1 MKIVIVGG
9 GASGLV
15 SALAIKEKNP
25 RNDVLVIDRNN
36 KLGKKLRATGN
47 GKCNMCNLFNIK
59 GQYLNEERAKKLF
72 NEINVEQLIK
82 FFNNH
87 NIATIN
93 HDGYIYPYSESAN
106 MLTDTLINEAKKLG
120 VKFISECEALDYTN
134 NKLIT
139 SKGTYPFDKLVIASG
154 LISQPK
160 LGADA
165 KFVLNLSKH
174 GYKVYPL
181 YPALLPIKTV
191 ESTKEVN
198 GLRREVRV
206 RLVYKGKTYFDE
218 EGELQFK
225 KDGLSGIV
233 IYHASSLYLR
243 NHLSSAELLIDFLPN
258 TKFNG
263 KFENYF
269 VSDLASYLKKKGN
282 PKEVHFHI
290 KGFYDANDS
299 VATIGGVS
307 LDNVDSSFNSK
318 IEKNVYIIGEALNQD
333 GLCGGY
339 NLMWAFTS
347 ALKVSAII

>member
-1 MKIVIVGG
+1 MKIIVVGG

-25 RNDVLVIDRNN
+25 RYDVLVIDRNN

-47 GKCNMCNLFNIK
+47 GKCNMCNLLNID
-59 GQYLNEERAKKLF
+59 GQYLNMDRAKKLF
-72 NEINVEQLIK
+72 NEINVHTLIN

-87 NIATIN
+87 NIATVN
-93 HDGYIYPYSESAN
+93 HEGYIYPYSESAN
-106 MLTDTLINEAKKLG
+106 MLTDTLIDEAKKIG

-139 SKGTYPFDKLVIASG
+139 SKGTYPFDKLVIATG
-154 LISQPK
+154 LASQPK

-174 GYKVYPL
+174 GYKIYPL
-181 YPALLPIKTV
+181 QPGLLPIKTI

-206 RLVYKGKTYFDE
+206 KLVSKGKTYFE
-218 EGELQFK
+218 EDGELQFK

-233 IYHASSLYLR
+233 IYHVSSLYLR
-243 NHLSSAELLIDFLPN
+243 NHLTSGEIVIDFLPN

-263 KFENYF
+263 KYENYF
-269 VSDLASYLKKKGN
+269 VKDLATYLKKKGD
-282 PKEVHFHI
+282 PKKVVFHI

-307 LDNVDSSFNSK
+307 LDNVDTSFNSK